1 MLYDLICAFYLINSL
16 VRAHV
21 HSTKREDFSVSSS
34 QKKLLVPLSLTYVFF
49 FLFGEMGNLAQG
61 ISFVTST
68 QNKTSVVFIDVSG
81 QSVQLLF
88 LPSECIL
95 FLMTL

>member
-1 MLYDLICAFYLINSL
+1 MFI
-16 VRAHV
+16 VP
-21 HSTKREDFSVSSS
+21 RERISRCLHH
-34 QKKLLVPLSLTYVFF
+34 KKILLVPLSLTYVFF

-68 QNKTSVVFIDVSG
+68 QNKTSVVFIDVSD